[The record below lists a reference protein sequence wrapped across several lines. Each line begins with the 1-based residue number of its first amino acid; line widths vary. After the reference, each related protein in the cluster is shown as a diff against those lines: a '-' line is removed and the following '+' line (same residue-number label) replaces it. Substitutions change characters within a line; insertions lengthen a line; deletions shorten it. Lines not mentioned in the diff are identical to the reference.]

1 MKSNPNYDVCFF
13 LTTGV
18 TMFLCVLAIAVLGTS
33 INAPTVML
41 ANFVATPIELRSS
54 IIINLSKQ
62 LLCKKRLFI

>member
-1 MKSNPNYDVCFF
+1 
-13 LTTGV
+13 
-18 TMFLCVLAIAVLGTS
+18 MFLCVLAIAVLGTS